1 MKNTPQGFETF
12 TNDDYDK
19 FELVDFRSLR
29 FTKRDHMSNTAKNI
43 NTEDEFLE
51 EEIKNFDIKE
61 YPPKNK

>member
-1 MKNTPQGFETF
+1 MKNTPQGFETI

-19 FELVDFRSLR
+19 FELLDFRSLR

>member
-1 MKNTPQGFETF
+1 MKNTPQGFEKF

-29 FTKRDHMSNTAKNI
+29 FTKRDLVSNTAKNL

>member
-19 FELVDFRSLR
+19 FELIDFRSLR
-29 FTKRDHMSNTAKNI
+29 FTKRDLLSNTAKNL

-51 EEIKNFDIKE
+51 
-61 YPPKNK
+61 

>member
-12 TNDDYDK
+12 TNDK

>member
-1 MKNTPQGFETF
+1 MKNTPQGFEVF

-29 FTKRDHMSNTAKNI
+29 FTKRDHGSKTDKNL

-51 EEIKNFDIKE
+51 EEVKNFEKKE
-61 YPPKNK
+61 YPSNNK